1 MELGFIE
8 SLRRRWDVLGIDEKG
23 KKKAV
28 DDDPSERIMG
38 HSGGEHQ
45 KILMED
51 DLDAYEGDEGRAAR
65 LQIMDGGIVKSVIS
79 SAALGTNFFPPPP
92 VAALMCS

>member
-1 MELGFIE
+1 MRMELGFIE

-38 HSGGEHQ
+38 HSGEDQ
-45 KILMED
+45 EILMED

-79 SAALGTNFFPPPP
+79 SAALGTNFFPSP